1 VHGPNFALPPA
12 GITHWVPLNLGG
24 IFFAHSP
31 ETLYKGLNTIMTRQD
46 IELLNEAY
54 SNSITPQQERQ
65 YSILRDLGWEYEDS
79 VKGNIVVKRMDRGME
94 SSTTLGY
101 GVILKDGTFERLK
114 KGQDPYDFIDEMLMG
129 NQVKES

>member
-1 VHGPNFALPPA
+1 
-12 GITHWVPLNLGG
+12 
-24 IFFAHSP
+24 
-31 ETLYKGLNTIMTRQD
+31 MTRQD